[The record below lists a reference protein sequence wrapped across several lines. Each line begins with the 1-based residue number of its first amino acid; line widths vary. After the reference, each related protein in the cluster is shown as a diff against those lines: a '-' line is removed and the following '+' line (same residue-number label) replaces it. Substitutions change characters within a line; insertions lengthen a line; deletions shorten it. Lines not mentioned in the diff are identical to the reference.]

1 MVMHRCAGVKVR
13 TAGPCAGWSR
23 SPRLIATCP
32 TASLLALD
40 FRLVEPDLADPLRGH
55 INRPVD
61 RVLPNDISRASS

>member
-23 SPRLIATCP
+23 SPRLIATSP

-40 FRLVEPDLADPLRGH
+40 FRLVEHKGEDEGDGLPPPPERGKPAK
-55 INRPVD
+55 RTKKKY
-61 RVLPNDISRASS
+61 